1 MTEKQILTKI
11 DAWDKTNNI
20 KAIVDFI
27 ESLPVEQRTTPVL
40 SELGRAYNNLY
51 WIDQTNDNELFLRKA
66 ISVFKYLEEELS
78 EEPSWNYRIGYSYF
92 YLNEK
97 ELAKEHFIKERALG
111 GYSDDVEIYLD
122 CIDLADKKD
131 ISCLEIFKGGRAG
144 VEYPLE
150 IFLNYVNLYAP
161 SMRKRLLKKATETD
175 IVLFERAIGM
185 QMPEKFKELHRAF
198 SGQTDKTPF
207 FANGQRFIALDEIEN
222 EQKRWRELVQQL
234 YGDDWESITLPE
246 DNFTDDD
253 IVETTLFNEKWIP
266 LLTGEKFFICMD
278 LNPVDDD
285 FYGQVLMLKLDESVE
300 NIELYHLYDSI
311 TEWVFFMIDSLK
323 SGHFLYNETEN
334 IFDFARK
341 NNYPEPSYYNEEEQI
356 ALETYIEKTF
366 GKFDQVIHELE
377 SPDIHCDIYIIEPSP
392 ERNYYTLVT
401 GGMGAFPMF
410 TPEDYPAQPFA
421 ELAINLPPTW
431 NLKSEDE
438 KDYWPIRWLKNLARL
453 PIIHQTYLGHGHTIP
468 TNDTLE
474 GTPFDCLMLIG
485 AVTQEESGEDD
496 DENEDDMLWA
506 VAELPTGKA
515 VGFFYVVPLYPEETN
530 FKLDQSA
537 DDLLDRMGAA
547 NIPYPPIVEVDRVN
561 VCEGYQPIE
570 TPNLLDN
577 VAWAFNNQYYG
588 SLMTFWE
595 DIKAYN
601 TSIENDLEDFAPFAT
616 IFGSTKVKLMYDAYI
631 KSEKD
636 LLENEIL
643 LNPDTLSSPEANG
656 MFFAQILTELVSED
670 REYFGALNLLLHI
683 HNSLFNKE
691 LGDHIFFEG
700 FLLESYQDDGTPII
714 YLRLGS

>member
-1 MTEKQILTKI
+1 M
-11 DAWDKTNNI
+11 
-20 KAIVDFI
+20 
-27 ESLPVEQRTTPVL
+27 
-40 SELGRAYNNLY
+40 
-51 WIDQTNDNELFLRKA
+51 
-66 ISVFKYLEEELS
+66 
-78 EEPSWNYRIGYSYF
+78 
-92 YLNEK
+92 
-97 ELAKEHFIKERALG
+97 
-111 GYSDDVEIYLD
+111 
-122 CIDLADKKD
+122 
-131 ISCLEIFKGGRAG
+131 
-144 VEYPLE
+144 
-150 IFLNYVNLYAP
+150 
-161 SMRKRLLKKATETD
+161 
-175 IVLFERAIGM
+175 
-185 QMPEKFKELHRAF
+185 
-198 SGQTDKTPF
+198 
-207 FANGQRFIALDEIEN
+207 
-222 EQKRWRELVQQL
+222 
-234 YGDDWESITLPE
+234 
-246 DNFTDDD
+246 
-253 IVETTLFNEKWIP
+253 
-266 LLTGEKFFICMD
+266 
-278 LNPVDDD
+278 
-285 FYGQVLMLKLDESVE
+285 
-300 NIELYHLYDSI
+300 
-311 TEWVFFMIDSLK
+311 
-323 SGHFLYNETEN
+323 
-334 IFDFARK
+334 
-341 NNYPEPSYYNEEEQI
+341 
-356 ALETYIEKTF
+356 
-366 GKFDQVIHELE
+366 
-377 SPDIHCDIYIIEPSP
+377 
-392 ERNYYTLVT
+392 
-401 GGMGAFPMF
+401 
-410 TPEDYPAQPFA
+410 
-421 ELAINLPPTW
+421 
-431 NLKSEDE
+431 KSEDE

-485 AVTQEESGEDD
+485 AVTQEESEEDDD
-496 DENEDDMLWA
+496 DENEDDMQWA

-616 IFGSTKVKLMYDAYI
+616 IFGSTKVKLMYDTYI

-643 LNPDTLSSPEANG
+643 LNPDTFSTPESNG

-700 FLLESYQDDGTPII
+700 FLLESYQDDGTPVI